1 MGSSSI
7 RQVGD
12 SQTVTENGVSLE
24 LTKVFTGAGERLE
37 IYAPRI
43 ETKIY
48 LDALAIEGLSWGDEE
63 TIRELATKVYSLDD
77 LKESEF
83 DSLDVEATEASDV
96 FEISN
101 EFGLGYA
108 SIVTDGN
115 RKRVKFQSPKLG
127 YTNQL
132 SVKTVEAITAQD
144 SSIFTSFLK
153 TPFGPKAHHH

>member
-1 MGSSSI
+1 MESSSF
-7 RQVGD
+7 RQSGD

-63 TIRELATKVYSLDD
+63 TIRELTTEVYSLDD
-77 LKESEF
+77 LEESEF
-83 DSLDVEATEASDV
+83 DSLDAEATVAGDV

-101 EFGLGYA
+101 EFGLGFA
-108 SIVTDGN
+108 SIMTDGN
-115 RKRVKFQSPKLG
+115 QKRVKFQSPKLG
-127 YTNQL
+127 YANQL
-132 SVKTVEAITAQD
+132 SLKTVEAIAAQD
-144 SSIFTSFLK
+144 SSIFTSFLE
-153 TPFGPKAHHH
+153 TPFGPKAHQH